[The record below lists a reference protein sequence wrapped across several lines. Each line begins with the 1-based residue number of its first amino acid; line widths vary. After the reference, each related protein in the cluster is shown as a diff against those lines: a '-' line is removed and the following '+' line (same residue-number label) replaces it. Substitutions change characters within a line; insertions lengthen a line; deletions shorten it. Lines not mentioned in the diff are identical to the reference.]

1 MNRIECVSAAGFLAA
16 AIGFAPVGSAAAA
29 DTMKKPDSTAG
40 QVQAKSPL
48 SATAPR
54 LPRVV
59 VTPSPEQKAAM
70 RLERDMMK
78 LANQVGNGRSAE
90 TRISK

>member
-1 MNRIECVSAAGFLAA
+1 MNRIDCIITAGFLSA
-16 AIGFAPVGSAAAA
+16 AIGFAPIGAAAAA
-29 DTMKKPDSTAG
+29 DTMKKPGSTAA

-48 SATAPR
+48 FATPPR

-70 RLERDMMK
+70 HLERDMMK
-78 LANQVGNGRSAE
+78 LANQVGNGHSAE
-90 TRISK
+90 TRVSK

>member
-1 MNRIECVSAAGFLAA
+1 MNRIECVIAAGFLAA
-16 AIGFAPVGSAAAA
+16 ASGFASIGAATAA
-29 DTMKKPDSTAG
+29 DTMKKPESTAA

-48 SATAPR
+48 SATPAR

-59 VTPSPEQKAAM
+59 VAPSPEQKAAM

>member
-1 MNRIECVSAAGFLAA
+1 MNRIECIIVAGFLAA
-16 AIGFAPVGSAAAA
+16 AIGFAPIGSAAAA
-29 DTMKKPDSTAG
+29 DTMKKSESTTG

-70 RLERDMMK
+70 RLERDRMK
-78 LANQVGNGRSAE
+78 LADQASDGRSAE